1 MNTLPDC
8 FDQPDKSPI
17 SMVSGGSPVLT
28 TTEKSVWSKRM
39 FIVCNMGSAP
49 AEHQWS
55 QAPQRA
61 SAPTVAPPRQ
71 TCQAD
76 RCCGWAIKTPICHG
90 NLGLGSINPV
100 GALFFSGPRA
110 DARWMPRYFFRP
122 GDPDRIIG
130 DPRGTVLPSDE
141 VAVGTARTIIDEL
154 LEDSGP
160 GQPRPIIMVRNGA
173 GEIVY
178 QFPSN

>member
-1 MNTLPDC
+1 MLRVGDLKRP
-8 FDQPDKSPI
+8 
-17 SMVSGGSPVLT
+17 
-28 TTEKSVWSKRM
+28 SVTAIW
-39 FIVCNMGSAP
+39 
-49 AEHQWS
+49 
-55 QAPQRA
+55 A
-61 SAPTVAPPRQ
+61 SAES
-71 TCQAD
+71 
-76 RCCGWAIKTPICHG
+76 H
-90 NLGLGSINPV
+90 PV

-110 DARWMPRYFFRP
+110 DARWMPRYFFILVY
-122 GDPDRIIG
+122 PDRIIG

-160 GQPRPIIMVRNGA
+160 GQPRPIIMVRNEA